1 MSDTVS
7 IDDREFGQ
15 FQTWLYRAAGIS
27 LSPAKK
33 ALVAGRLFKRLKHYE
48 LHSYG
53 EYFKLIMSDP
63 RKSELQVALDLL
75 TTNETYFFREPKHFD
90 FLRDVALPELR
101 GSGPLRVWSGACST
115 GEEPYT
121 LAMVLADN
129 LAGRPWEIVA
139 SDISSRVLDK
149 ARQGRYPLEATRGI
163 PEALLNKYC
172 LKGVGAN
179 HGCFMVEPALAS
191 RIDFQ
196 AINLNNPLPKL
207 GMFDVIFLRNV
218 MIYFD
223 QPTKIQVVARLL
235 PLLKPGGHL
244 IISHSE
250 SLHGVNDT
258 LKLVAPSIYRKP

>member
-1 MSDTVS
+1 MNAILSDT
-7 IDDREFGQ
+7 EFQQ
-15 FQTWLYRAAGIS
+15 FRSLIHQIAGIS
-27 LSPAKK
+27 LSDAKK
-33 ALVAGRLFKRLKHYE
+33 QLVSVRLAKRLQAFQ
-48 LHSYG
+48 LTTYG
-53 EYFKLIMSDP
+53 AYYKLLMKDAT
-63 RKSELQVALDLL
+63 ELQVAVDML

-101 GSGPLRVWSGACST
+101 GSGMLRVWSGACST

-149 ARQGRYPLEATRGI
+149 ARQGRYPLEGTRGI

-179 HGCFMVEPALAS
+179 HGCFMVEPALAAK
-191 RIDFQ
+191 IDFQ
-196 AINLNNPLPKL
+196 AINLNNPLPKI

-223 QPTKIQVVARLL
+223 NDTKVQVVKRLVSH
-235 PLLKPGGHL
+235 LKPGGYFL
-244 IISHSE
+244 VSHSE
-250 SLHGVNDT
+250 SLNGVTDE
-258 LKLVAPSIYRKP
+258 LRVVKPSIYRRPHA

>member
-1 MSDTVS
+1 MNVILSDA
-7 IDDREFGQ
+7 EFQQ
-15 FQTWLYRAAGIS
+15 FRNLIHQIAGIS
-27 LSPAKK
+27 MSDAKK
-33 ALVAGRLFKRLKHYE
+33 QLVSARLAKRLQV
-48 LHSYG
+48 
-53 EYFKLIMSDP
+53 FKLNTYGAYYKVLMKDST
-63 RKSELQVALDLL
+63 ELQVAVDML

-101 GSGPLRVWSGACST
+101 GSGPLRVWSGACSS

-129 LAGRPWEIVA
+129 LAGRPWEILA

-149 ARQGRYPLEATRGI
+149 AREGRYPLEAIRGI

-179 HGCFMVEPALAS
+179 HGCFIVEPALAS

-223 QPTKIQVVARLL
+223 SDTKVQVVKRLVSH
-235 PLLKPGGHL
+235 LKPGGYFL
-244 IISHSE
+244 VSHSE
-250 SLHGVNDT
+250 SLNGVTDE
-258 LKLVAPSIYRKP
+258 LRLVKPSIYRRPHA